1 MQLLLPH
8 QMAASTATIC
18 DLCDLSPKFSML
30 PQLAHEARCANAT
43 QVLSGVCQ
51 PLSGCTCDK
60 QKQHFPSYVLR
71 RDCVESHGR
80 LMLQVLRSKH
90 NDHHLEQ
97 RLHGVRVEQSD
108 DKECEQILSGAQ
120 LLAKKLV
127 RQQIVKSRQNLQP
140 SQLGDLRQGSARDD
154 L

>member
-30 PQLAHEARCANAT
+30 LPLAHEARCANAT

-51 PLSGCTCDK
+51 PLGGCTCDR
-60 QKQHFPSYVLR
+60 QKQHFPSCVLR
-71 RDCVESHGR
+71 RDYVESHGQ

-90 NDHHLEQ
+90 SDHHLEQ
-97 RLHGVRVEQSD
+97 ILLGETMEQSD
-108 DKECEQILSGAQ
+108 DKEYEQILSGAQ

>member
-1 MQLLLPH
+1 MQLLLPL
-8 QMAASTATIC
+8 QMAASTVAIC
-18 DLCDLSPKFSML
+18 DLCDLFQKFSML
-30 PQLAHEARCANAT
+30 PPLVHVARCANAT
-43 QVLSGVCQ
+43 PVLSGVCQ
-51 PLSGCTCDK
+51 PLGDCTCDK
-60 QKQHFPSYVLR
+60 QKQHFPSCVPRL
-71 RDCVESHGR
+71 DCVESHGQ

-140 SQLGDLRQGSARDD
+140 LQLGDLRQGSARDD

>member
-1 MQLLLPH
+1 
-8 QMAASTATIC
+8 
-18 DLCDLSPKFSML
+18 
-30 PQLAHEARCANAT
+30 
-43 QVLSGVCQ
+43 
-51 PLSGCTCDK
+51 
-60 QKQHFPSYVLR
+60 
-71 RDCVESHGR
+71 
-80 LMLQVLRSKH
+80 MLQVLRSKH

>member
-1 MQLLLPH
+1 MQSLLPR

-18 DLCDLSPKFSML
+18 DLCDLCPKFSML
-30 PQLAHEARCANAT
+30 PPLAHVAVCANAS

-51 PLSGCTCDK
+51 PSRGCTCDM
-60 QKQHFPSYVLR
+60 QKQHFPSCVHR
-71 RDCVESHGR
+71 RDYVESHDQ

-90 NDHHLEQ
+90 NDRHRGQ
-97 RLHGVRVEQSD
+97 RLLCEKVAQSD
-108 DKECEQILSGAQ
+108 DKEYEQILLGAQ
-120 LLAKKLV
+120 LQAKKLDH
-127 RQQIVKSRQNLQP
+127 QQIVEFRQSLQP